1 MRLAPSASSCRV
13 TAPISV
19 SATTKRAA
27 EESQADGTAVRPEK
41 LRLEGT
47 DYRPQAGE
55 QTRSGT
61 IEDVV
66 YLGLGVVLAGSVG
79 VLLVNLGI
87 SLLSHL
93 VRGTL
98 ASHVVAL
105 LDQVLLVL
113 MIVEI
118 LYTVQVSFREHVLVP
133 EPFILVALIAGVR
146 RILILTAELSDLVDK
161 GERPFRNAM
170 FELGLLTKTDSRFRS
185 AADLLAYAKANPGKL
200 NIGSINVGSTQN
212 LAAELLKIRAN
223 VDFQVVPFNGS
234 PAVLTA
240 LRGGQID
247 AAVEILSP
255 VMAQVTSKALRVLAV
270 TGEKRST
277 ALPDVPTVME
287 SGIAGYA
294 VTSWNSLA
302 APARTPAPVIARLNR
317 EVNTALADPEVVKKL
332 RELHV
337 SPGAGTPEQAR
348 ELLTSEITRWG
359 DVMTRAG
366 IAKQ

>member
-1 MRLAPSASSCRV
+1 VSANLFKTLPFDARKDF
-13 TAPISV
+13 APIS
-19 SATTKRAA
+19 TL
-27 EESQADGTAVRPEK
+27 GT
-41 LRLEGT
+41 
-47 DYRPQAGE
+47 
-55 QTRSGT
+55 
-61 IEDVV
+61 
-66 YLGLGVVLAGSVG
+66 
-79 VLLVNLGI
+79 
-87 SLLSHL
+87 
-93 VRGTL
+93 
-98 ASHVVAL
+98 
-105 LDQVLLVL
+105 
-113 MIVEI
+113 
-118 LYTVQVSFREHVLVP
+118 
-133 EPFILVALIAGVR
+133 
-146 RILILTAELSDLVDK
+146 
-161 GERPFRNAM
+161 
-170 FELGLLTKTDSRFRS
+170 FELGLLTRTDSRFRN

-200 NIGSINVGSTQN
+200 NIGSINVGSTQH

-255 VMAQVTSKALRVLAV
+255 VMPQVTSKALRVLAV
-270 TGEKRST
+270 TGEKRSP
-277 ALPDVPTVME
+277 ALPDVPTVIE

-337 SPGAGTPEQAR
+337 LPGASTPEQAR
-348 ELLTSEITRWG
+348 DLLASEITRWG